1 MIHCPV
7 KQFDT
12 LLCNVTL
19 HNIWMTFFCNKT
31 VSLKGF
37 FFFFFFL
44 VSSFLVLFNSGQTRI
59 YFSIDKNEK
68 YVNSQVHMK
77 TIIAQGY
84 ICMLYRQ
91 IVKPLENIINVKIF
105 LWPSSKAMTDKER
118 RGRQIYKNLN
128 ILRTKRDF

>member
-37 FFFFFFL
+37 FLFFFF

-59 YFSIDKNEK
+59 YFSKDKNEK

>member
-19 HNIWMTFFCNKT
+19 HNIWITFFCNKT
-31 VSLKGF
+31 VSLKG
-37 FFFFFFL
+37 FFFFL